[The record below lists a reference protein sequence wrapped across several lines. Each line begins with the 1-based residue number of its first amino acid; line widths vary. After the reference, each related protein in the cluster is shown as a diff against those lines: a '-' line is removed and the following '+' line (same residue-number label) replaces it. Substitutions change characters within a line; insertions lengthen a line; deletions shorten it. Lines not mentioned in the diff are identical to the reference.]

1 MEMFMDY
8 ITKDL
13 QPFEVFRY
21 FEELCQIP
29 HGSGNVKEISDY
41 CVQFAKLHQL
51 KYRQDESYN
60 VIIWKP
66 ASKGYEDKQTVILQG
81 HLDMVAVKTADCNK
95 DMKTEGLDL
104 VIEGDYLYAKN
115 TSLGA
120 DDGIAV
126 AYSLALLAS
135 DSIEHPALEV
145 IFTVDEEIGMLGA
158 TAMDLSDIKGR
169 RMLNIDSEEEG
180 YLLAGCAG
188 GATVKC
194 KLKKEYHDFTGI
206 HFDLTICGAT
216 GGHSGVEIDKQR
228 ANTNELIGR
237 LLDVLISRFE
247 MKIKGIYGG
256 EKDNAIA
263 TSSTAQLVALE
274 KDRQKIEAVIES
286 ELKVYQNEYAV
297 TDPQLNIKVEWK
309 DSAKASCLTDV
320 CGEKIVLLLNML
332 PNGVVKMSNDIKGL
346 VQTSLNLGM
355 TKDDA
360 DCIELCYLIRS
371 ALESEKNYLIRKL
384 TLLTEYID
392 DICLVEGHYPAWE
405 FMRESPLREKMECVY
420 EKMYGKKA
428 IIQTIH
434 AGLECGIIADKLPGL
449 DCISFGPDIQY
460 IHTTREKLSISSTKR
475 VWEYLIALLK
485 EI

>member
-1 MEMFMDY
+1 M
-8 ITKDL
+8 
-13 QPFEVFRY
+13 
-21 FEELCQIP
+21 
-29 HGSGNVKEISDY
+29 
-41 CVQFAKLHQL
+41 
-51 KYRQDESYN
+51 
-60 VIIWKP
+60 
-66 ASKGYEDKQTVILQG
+66 
-81 HLDMVAVKTADCNK
+81 
-95 DMKTEGLDL
+95 
-104 VIEGDYLYAKN
+104 
-115 TSLGA
+115 
-120 DDGIAV
+120 
-126 AYSLALLAS
+126 
-135 DSIEHPALEV
+135 
-145 IFTVDEEIGMLGA
+145 
-158 TAMDLSDIKGR
+158 
-169 RMLNIDSEEEG
+169 
-180 YLLAGCAG
+180 
-188 GATVKC
+188 
-194 KLKKEYHDFTGI
+194 
-206 HFDLTICGAT
+206 
-216 GGHSGVEIDKQR
+216 
-228 ANTNELIGR
+228 
-237 LLDVLISRFE
+237 
-247 MKIKGIYGG
+247 
-256 EKDNAIA
+256 
-263 TSSTAQLVALE
+263 ALE

-309 DSAKASCLTDV
+309 DSAKESCLTDV

-355 TKDDA
+355 IKDDA

-405 FMRESPLREKMECVY
+405 FMRESSLREKMECVY